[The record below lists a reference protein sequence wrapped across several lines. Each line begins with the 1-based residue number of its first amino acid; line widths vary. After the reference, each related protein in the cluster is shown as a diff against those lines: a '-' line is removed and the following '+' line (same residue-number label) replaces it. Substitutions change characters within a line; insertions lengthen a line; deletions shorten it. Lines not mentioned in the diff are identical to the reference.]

1 MTLGTTFPKEKD
13 GEETKPDY
21 AAIARG
27 YGIEGVRIK
36 SAAEFKPALE
46 KAIKSGKPYLLDVSM
61 RNNPT
66 PTAGHWNILDIYSP
80 GKKVG
85 HVSTD

>member
-1 MTLGTTFPKEKD
+1 
-13 GEETKPDY
+13 
-21 AAIARG
+21 
-27 YGIEGVRIK
+27 VRIK

-46 KAIKSGKPYLLDVSM
+46 KAIKSGKPCVLDVAM
-61 RNNPT
+61 VNNPT

-85 HVSTD
+85 HASTD